1 MADVRTKPE
10 YSIDNRCWDMALTW
24 AIYSL
29 TEPTEYTEKN
39 QKNSGI
45 SRRGVGP
52 MGRRLRAPREKG

>member
-10 YSIDNRCWDMALTW
+10 YFIDNRCSDIALTW

-39 QKNSGI
+39 QKNTVI
-45 SRRGVGP
+45 SAGS
-52 MGRRLRAPREKG
+52 ARERVNVYN